1 VSVPDLERAEV
12 QKYLPCL
19 KSRQAMRVME
29 EVVGS
34 PEQLDRE
41 AHNRRAQDS
50 PESPDNGNS
59 DHDVTHPAKVLLGED
74 AQILHQ
80 NGELGEPKRCVIRPK
95 SAPEEDGHLHYVD
108 GGVPDVQAHALHRL
122 VVGRDAV
129 HQRED
134 RGHTNETVVKTSLF
148 RDESSCADASND
160 NQAHKKSEDYTDC
173 VDCALRSV
181 SRHGRDVLHSLRD
194 LHGGCW

>member
-1 VSVPDLERAEV
+1 
-12 QKYLPCL
+12 
-19 KSRQAMRVME
+19 MRVVE

-34 PEQLDRE
+34 PEQLDWE

-50 PESPDNGNS
+50 PESPDNRNS
-59 DHDVTHPAKVLLGED
+59 DHDVTHLAEILLGED
-74 AQILHQ
+74 SQILHQ

-95 SAPEEDGHLHYVD
+95 SAPEEDGHLHDVD

-134 RGHTNETVVKTSLF
+134 RGDTNETVVKTSLF
-148 RDESSCADASND
+148 RDESSCTNAGND
-160 NQAHKKSEDYTDC
+160 DQAHEKSEDHADC
-173 VDCALRSV
+173 IDCALRSV
-181 SRHGRDVLHSLRD
+181 SRHRRDVLHSLGD
-194 LHGGCW
+194 LHGDCCDLVSVDWLWIK